1 MNKEIFSE
9 IPMRTWNWLG
19 VNEAVVDRELLVESQ
34 NLDIKIEAGHQEKML
49 VEYRKESY
57 GIVNI
62 SIGENASL
70 KLTQLQLMPEERNHA
85 NEVNIVLE
93 KKAKLQLVA
102 VETGAKSF
110 ASKVNIILKGDKSQA
125 DVSLL
130 YFGDGDR
137 SLDLNYLLEFQ
148 GRKTVGNLEVYGG
161 LMGASQKIFRGTLD
175 FKQGSKQAKGYEKE
189 NVVVLSSGV
198 RNRSVPIMLSGE
210 DDVVGNH
217 AVSSGKINEDK
228 LHYLMSRGLS
238 PAEARKLVL
247 EAAFNPVLELIDDEA
262 LRQEIDSYIKERLEN
277 E

>member
-19 VNEAVVDRELLVESQ
+19 VNEATVDKDLLVESQ
-34 NLDIKIEAGHQEKML
+34 KLDIDIEADHHEKMV

-93 KKAKLQLVA
+93 KKARLQLVA

-125 DVSLL
+125 DVSVL

-137 SLDLNYLLEFQ
+137 SLDMNYVLDFQ

-161 LMGASQKIFRGTLD
+161 LMGESQKIFRGTLD

-189 NVVVLSSGV
+189 NVVVLSKGV

>member
-19 VNEAVVDRELLVESQ
+19 VNEATVDKDLLVESQ
-34 NLDIKIEAGHQEKML
+34 KLDIDIEADHHEKMV

-93 KKAKLQLVA
+93 KKARLQLVA

-125 DVSLL
+125 DVSVL

-137 SLDLNYLLEFQ
+137 SLDMNYVLDFQ

-161 LMGASQKIFRGTLD
+161 LMGESQKIFRGTLD

-189 NVVVLSSGV
+189 NVVVLSKGV

-238 PAEARKLVL
+238 PAEARELVL
-247 EAAFNPVLELIDDEA
+247 EAAFNPVLELIEDEV

>member
-1 MNKEIFSE
+1 MDKEIFSE

-19 VNEAVVDRELLVESQ
+19 VNEVVVDRDLLVESQ
-34 NLDIKIEAGHQEKML
+34 KLDIDIEADHQEKMI
-49 VEYRKESY
+49 VEYRKEFY

-62 SIGENASL
+62 NIGENASL
-70 KLTQLQLMPEERNHA
+70 KLTQLQLMPQDCDHV
-85 NEVNIVLE
+85 NEINIVLE

-102 VETGAKSF
+102 VETGAKAF

-137 SLDLNYLLEFQ
+137 SLDMNYVLEFQ

-161 LMGASQKIFRGTLD
+161 LMGESQKIFRGTLD
-175 FKQGSKQAKGYEKE
+175 FKQGSKEAKGYEKE

-247 EAAFNPVLELIDDEA
+247 EAALNPVLELIDNEQ
-262 LRQEIDSYIKERLEN
+262 LREEFDNYIKERLEN

>member
-19 VNEAVVDRELLVESQ
+19 VNEAVVDRDLLVESQ
-34 NLDIKIEAGHQEKML
+34 KLDIDIEADHHEKMV
-49 VEYRKESY
+49 VEYRKGSY

-93 KKAKLQLVA
+93 EKAKLQLVA

-137 SLDLNYLLEFQ
+137 SLDLNYVLEFQ

>member
-1 MNKEIFSE
+1 MDKEIFSE

-19 VNEAVVDRELLVESQ
+19 VNEVVVDRDLLVESQ
-34 NLDIKIEAGHQEKML
+34 KLDIDIEADHQEKMI
-49 VEYRKESY
+49 VEYRKEFY

-62 SIGENASL
+62 NIGENASL
-70 KLTQLQLMPEERNHA
+70 KLTQLQLMPQDCDHV
-85 NEVNIVLE
+85 NEINIVLE

-102 VETGAKSF
+102 VETGAKAF

-137 SLDLNYLLEFQ
+137 SLDMNYVLEFQ

-161 LMGASQKIFRGTLD
+161 LMGESQKIFRGTLD
-175 FKQGSKQAKGYEKE
+175 FKQGSKEAKGYEKE

-247 EAAFNPVLELIDDEA
+247 EAAFNPVLELIDNEQ
-262 LRQEIDSYIKERLEN
+262 LREEIDNYIKERLEN

>member
-19 VNEAVVDRELLVESQ
+19 VNEAAVDKDLLVESRK
-34 NLDIKIEAGHQEKML
+34 LDIDIEADHHEKMV
-49 VEYRKESY
+49 VEYREESY

-110 ASKVNIILKGDKSQA
+110 TSKVNIILKGDKSQA
-125 DVSLL
+125 DVSVL
-130 YFGDGDR
+130 YFGDGSR
-137 SLDLNYLLEFQ
+137 SLDMNYVLDFQ

-161 LMGASQKIFRGTLD
+161 LMGESQKIFRGTLD

-189 NVVVLSSGV
+189 NVVVLSKGV

-247 EAAFNPVLELIDDEA
+247 EAAFNPVLELIDDEV

>member
-19 VNEAVVDRELLVESQ
+19 VNEATVDKDLLVESQ
-34 NLDIKIEAGHQEKML
+34 KLDIDIEAAHQEKML

-62 SIGENASL
+62 NIGENASL
-70 KLTQLQLMPEERNHA
+70 KLTQLQLMPQDCGHV
-85 NEVNIVLE
+85 NEINVVLE

-137 SLDLNYLLEFQ
+137 SLDLNYVLEFQ

>member
-19 VNEAVVDRELLVESQ
+19 VNEAVVDRDLLVESQ
-34 NLDIKIEAGHQEKML
+34 NLDIKIEDGHQEKML

-62 SIGENASL
+62 NIGENASL
-70 KLTQLQLMPEERNHA
+70 KLTQLQLMPQNCNHV
-85 NEVNIVLE
+85 NEINVVLE

-102 VETGAKSF
+102 VETGARSF

-137 SLDLNYLLEFQ
+137 SLDMNYVLEFQ

>member
-19 VNEAVVDRELLVESQ
+19 VNEAVVDRDLLVESQ
-34 NLDIKIEAGHQEKML
+34 NLDIKIEADHQEKMI

-62 SIGENASL
+62 NIGENASL
-70 KLTQLQLMPEERNHA
+70 KLTQLQLMPQDCGHV
-85 NEVNIVLE
+85 NEINVVLE

-137 SLDLNYLLEFQ
+137 SLDMNYVLEFQ

-189 NVVVLSSGV
+189 NVVVLSKGV

>member
-19 VNEAVVDRELLVESQ
+19 VNEAVVDKDLLVESQ
-34 NLDIKIEAGHQEKML
+34 NLDIKIEADHQEKML

-62 SIGENASL
+62 NIGENASL
-70 KLTQLQLMPEERNHA
+70 KLTQLQLMPQDCDHV
-85 NEVNIVLE
+85 NEINIVLE

-102 VETGAKSF
+102 VETGAKAF

-137 SLDLNYLLEFQ
+137 SLDMNYVLEFQ

-161 LMGASQKIFRGTLD
+161 LMGESQKIFRGTLD
-175 FKQGSKQAKGYEKE
+175 FKQGSKEAKGYEKE

-247 EAAFNPVLELIDDEA
+247 EAAFYPVLELIDNEQ
-262 LRQEIDSYIKERLEN
+262 LREEIDNYIKERLEN

>member
-19 VNEAVVDRELLVESQ
+19 VNEATVDKDLLVESQ
-34 NLDIKIEAGHQEKML
+34 KLDIDIEADHHEKMV

-93 KKAKLQLVA
+93 KKARLQLVA

-125 DVSLL
+125 DVSVL

-137 SLDLNYLLEFQ
+137 SLDMNYVLDFQ

-161 LMGASQKIFRGTLD
+161 LMGESQKIFRGTLD

-189 NVVVLSSGV
+189 NVVVLSKGV

-247 EAAFNPVLELIDDEA
+247 EAAFNPVLELIEDEV

>member
-19 VNEAVVDRELLVESQ
+19 VNEAVVDKDLLVESQ
-34 NLDIKIEAGHQEKML
+34 NLDIKIEADHQEKML

-62 SIGENASL
+62 NIGENASL
-70 KLTQLQLMPEERNHA
+70 KLTQLQLMPQDCGHV
-85 NEVNIVLE
+85 NEINVVLE

-137 SLDLNYLLEFQ
+137 SLDMNYVLEFQ

-175 FKQGSKQAKGYEKE
+175 FKQGSNQAKGYEKE

>member
-19 VNEAVVDRELLVESQ
+19 VNEATVDKDLLVESQ
-34 NLDIKIEAGHQEKML
+34 KLDIDIEADHHEKMV
-49 VEYRKESY
+49 VEYREESY

-62 SIGENASL
+62 NIGENASL
-70 KLTQLQLMPEERNHA
+70 KLTQLQLMPEDREHA

-93 KKAKLQLVA
+93 KKARLQLVA

-125 DVSLL
+125 DVSVL

-137 SLDLNYLLEFQ
+137 SLDLNYVLEFQ

-161 LMGASQKIFRGTLD
+161 LMGASQKIFRGTLN

-189 NVVVLSSGV
+189 NVVVLSKGV

>member
-19 VNEAVVDRELLVESQ
+19 VNEAVVDKDLLVESQ
-34 NLDIKIEAGHQEKML
+34 NLDIKIEADHQEKML

-62 SIGENASL
+62 NIGENASL
-70 KLTQLQLMPEERNHA
+70 KLTQLQLMPQDCGHV
-85 NEVNIVLE
+85 NEINVVLE

-137 SLDLNYLLEFQ
+137 SLDMNYVLEFQ

-161 LMGASQKIFRGTLD
+161 LMGESQKIFRGTLD
-175 FKQGSKQAKGYEKE
+175 FKQGSKQAKGYEK
-189 NVVVLSSGV
+189 
-198 RNRSVPIMLSGE
+198 
-210 DDVVGNH
+210 
-217 AVSSGKINEDK
+217 
-228 LHYLMSRGLS
+228 
-238 PAEARKLVL
+238 
-247 EAAFNPVLELIDDEA
+247 
-262 LRQEIDSYIKERLEN
+262 
-277 E
+277 

>member
-19 VNEAVVDRELLVESQ
+19 VNEAVVDKDLLVESQ
-34 NLDIKIEAGHQEKML
+34 NLDIKIEADHQEKML

-62 SIGENASL
+62 NIGENASL
-70 KLTQLQLMPEERNHA
+70 KLTQLQLMPQDCGHV
-85 NEVNIVLE
+85 NEINVVLE

-137 SLDLNYLLEFQ
+137 SLDMNYVLEFQ

-161 LMGASQKIFRGTLD
+161 LMGESQKIFRGTLD

-247 EAAFNPVLELIDDEA
+247 EAAFNPVLELIDDEK

>member
-19 VNEAVVDRELLVESQ
+19 VNEATVDKDLLVESQ
-34 NLDIKIEAGHQEKML
+34 KLDIDIEADHHEKMV

-70 KLTQLQLMPEERNHA
+70 KLTQLQLMPQNCNHV
-85 NEVNIVLE
+85 NEINVVLE

-125 DVSLL
+125 DVSVL

-137 SLDLNYLLEFQ
+137 SLDMNYVLDFQ

-161 LMGASQKIFRGTLD
+161 LMGESQKIFRGTLD

>member
-19 VNEAVVDRELLVESQ
+19 VNEAVVDKDLLVESQ
-34 NLDIKIEAGHQEKML
+34 NLDIKIEADHQEKML

-62 SIGENASL
+62 NIGENASL
-70 KLTQLQLMPEERNHA
+70 KLTQLQLMPQDCGHV
-85 NEVNIVLE
+85 NEINVVLE

-137 SLDLNYLLEFQ
+137 SLDMNYVLEFQ

-161 LMGASQKIFRGTLD
+161 LMGESQKIFRGTLD

-247 EAAFNPVLELIDDEA
+247 EAAFNPVLELIDNEQ
-262 LRQEIDSYIKERLEN
+262 LREEIDNYIKERLEN

>member
-19 VNEAVVDRELLVESQ
+19 VNEAVVDKDLLVESQ
-34 NLDIKIEAGHQEKML
+34 NLDIKIEADHHEKML

-62 SIGENASL
+62 NIGENASL
-70 KLTQLQLMPEERNHA
+70 KLTQLQLMPQDCSHV
-85 NEVNIVLE
+85 NEINVVLE

-102 VETGAKSF
+102 VETGARSF

-137 SLDLNYLLEFQ
+137 SLDMNYVLEFQ

-161 LMGASQKIFRGTLD
+161 LMGESQKIFRGTLD

>member
-19 VNEAVVDRELLVESQ
+19 VNEAVVDKDLLVESQ
-34 NLDIKIEAGHQEKML
+34 NLDIIIEADHQEKML

-62 SIGENASL
+62 NIGENASL
-70 KLTQLQLMPEERNHA
+70 KLTQLQLMPQDCGHV
-85 NEVNIVLE
+85 NEINVVLE

-137 SLDLNYLLEFQ
+137 SLDMNYVLEFQ

>member
-19 VNEAVVDRELLVESQ
+19 VNEAVVDKDLLVESQ

-62 SIGENASL
+62 NIGENASL
-70 KLTQLQLMPEERNHA
+70 KLTQLQLMPQNCNHV
-85 NEVNIVLE
+85 NEINVVLE

-137 SLDLNYLLEFQ
+137 SLDMNYVLEFQ

-161 LMGASQKIFRGTLD
+161 LMGESQKIFRGTLD
-175 FKQGSKQAKGYEKE
+175 FKQGAKQAKGYEKE

>member
-19 VNEAVVDRELLVESQ
+19 VNEAVVDKDLLVESQ
-34 NLDIKIEAGHQEKML
+34 NLDIKIEADHQEKML

-62 SIGENASL
+62 NIGENASL
-70 KLTQLQLMPEERNHA
+70 KLTQLQLMPQDCGHV
-85 NEVNIVLE
+85 NEINVVLE

-137 SLDLNYLLEFQ
+137 SLDMNYVLEFQ

>member
-19 VNEAVVDRELLVESQ
+19 VNEAVVDRDLLVESQ
-34 NLDIKIEAGHQEKML
+34 NLDIKIEAAHHEKIL
-49 VEYRKESY
+49 VEYREESY

-62 SIGENASL
+62 NIGENASL
-70 KLTQLQLMPEERNHA
+70 KLTQLQLMPQDCDHV
-85 NEVNIVLE
+85 NEINVVLE

-102 VETGAKSF
+102 VETGARSF

-137 SLDLNYLLEFQ
+137 SLDMNYVLEFQ
-148 GRKTVGNLEVYGG
+148 GRKTVGNLDVYGG
-161 LMGASQKIFRGTLD
+161 LMGESQKIFRGTLD

>member
-19 VNEAVVDRELLVESQ
+19 VNEAAVDKDLLVESRK
-34 NLDIKIEAGHQEKML
+34 LDIDIEADHHEKMV
-49 VEYRKESY
+49 VEYREESY

-110 ASKVNIILKGDKSQA
+110 TSKVNIILKGDKSQA
-125 DVSLL
+125 DVSVL
-130 YFGDGDR
+130 YFGDGSR
-137 SLDLNYLLEFQ
+137 SLDMNYVLDFQ

-161 LMGASQKIFRGTLD
+161 LMGESQKIFRGALN

-189 NVVVLSSGV
+189 NVVVLSKGV

-247 EAAFNPVLELIDDEA
+247 EAAFNPVLELIEDEV

>member
-19 VNEAVVDRELLVESQ
+19 VNEAVVDKDLLVESQ
-34 NLDIKIEAGHQEKML
+34 NLDIKIEADHQEKML

-62 SIGENASL
+62 NIGENASL
-70 KLTQLQLMPEERNHA
+70 KLTQLQLMPQDCGHV
-85 NEVNIVLE
+85 NEINVVLE

-137 SLDLNYLLEFQ
+137 SLDMNYVLEFQ

-161 LMGASQKIFRGTLD
+161 LMGESQKIFRGTLD

-247 EAAFNPVLELIDDEA
+247 EAAFNPVLELIDDGK

>member
-1 MNKEIFSE
+1 
-9 IPMRTWNWLG
+9 
-19 VNEAVVDRELLVESQ
+19 
-34 NLDIKIEAGHQEKML
+34 
-49 VEYRKESY
+49 
-57 GIVNI
+57 
-62 SIGENASL
+62 
-70 KLTQLQLMPEERNHA
+70 
-85 NEVNIVLE
+85 
-93 KKAKLQLVA
+93 
-102 VETGAKSF
+102 
-110 ASKVNIILKGDKSQA
+110 GDKSQA

-137 SLDLNYLLEFQ
+137 SLDMNYVLEFQ

-161 LMGASQKIFRGTLD
+161 LMGESQKIFRGTLD

>member
-19 VNEAVVDRELLVESQ
+19 VNEAVVDRDLLVESQ
-34 NLDIKIEAGHQEKML
+34 KLDIDIEADHHEKMV

-102 VETGAKSF
+102 VETGARSF

-130 YFGDGDR
+130 YFGDGNR
-137 SLDLNYLLEFQ
+137 SLDMNYVLEFQ

-161 LMGASQKIFRGTLD
+161 LMGESQKIFRGTLD

>member
-19 VNEAVVDRELLVESQ
+19 VNEAVVDRDLLVESQ
-34 NLDIKIEAGHQEKML
+34 NLDIKIEAAHQEKML

-62 SIGENASL
+62 NIGENASL
-70 KLTQLQLMPEERNHA
+70 KLTQLQLMPQDCGHV
-85 NEVNIVLE
+85 NEINVVLE

-137 SLDLNYLLEFQ
+137 SLDLNYVLEFQ

>member
-19 VNEAVVDRELLVESQ
+19 VNEAAVDKDLLVESRK
-34 NLDIKIEAGHQEKML
+34 LDIDIEADHHEKMV
-49 VEYRKESY
+49 VEYREESY

-110 ASKVNIILKGDKSQA
+110 TSKVNIILKGDKSQA
-125 DVSLL
+125 DVSVL
-130 YFGDGDR
+130 YFGDGSR
-137 SLDLNYLLEFQ
+137 SLDMNYVLDFQ

-161 LMGASQKIFRGTLD
+161 LMGESQKIFRGTLD

-189 NVVVLSSGV
+189 NVVVLSKGV

-247 EAAFNPVLELIDDEA
+247 EAAFNPVLELIEDEV

>member
-19 VNEAVVDRELLVESQ
+19 VNEAAVDKDLLVESRK
-34 NLDIKIEAGHQEKML
+34 LDIDIEADHHEKMV
-49 VEYRKESY
+49 VEYREESY

-93 KKAKLQLVA
+93 NKARLQLVA

-110 ASKVNIILKGDKSQA
+110 TSKVNIILKGDKSQA
-125 DVSLL
+125 DVSVL

-137 SLDLNYLLEFQ
+137 SLDMNYVLDFQ

-161 LMGASQKIFRGTLD
+161 LMDESQKIFRGTLD

>member
-19 VNEAVVDRELLVESQ
+19 VNEAVVDKDLLVESQ
-34 NLDIKIEAGHQEKML
+34 NLDIKIEADHQEKML

-62 SIGENASL
+62 NIGENASL
-70 KLTQLQLMPEERNHA
+70 KLTQLQLMPEDCGHV
-85 NEVNIVLE
+85 NEINVVLE
-93 KKAKLQLVA
+93 KKARLQLVA

-137 SLDLNYLLEFQ
+137 SLDMNYVLEFQ

-161 LMGASQKIFRGTLD
+161 LMGESQKIFRGTLD